1 MKKQNS
7 LKAAFIYMMIA
18 FVCVCVCGS
27 FVSCSKDE
35 ITGHD
40 NNGNAVMS
48 VKAEKKDTT
57 KPAQPVLRDSI
68 YAYYRGDSLIIRY
81 DSLKNDTIFKSDS
94 TSIKFNANVK
104 RNDDERQTTS
114 ARLEYPNMKFSFDA
128 AQNKQTGRM
137 EYYGTQSGSDEDGQE
152 YTVTLNSGKTSFHGL
167 NNVHFILKG
176 TELVRFDN
184 EKLTPKS
191 TESVRVNSTMK
202 WNLTVGVENVPGFD
216 KELEVKTNETSHE
229 RYILK
234 NAPEFVKY
242 DDWNI
247 WKETGNWN
255 TVWHFECNE
264 YWSND
269 SVAPKSKLTTLNGSY
284 SKIELSDKTVS
295 NLVDYTHPEG
305 TLVWGDYAEIESKDA
320 GVKLFEKKGTKK
332 AYAENGFDADK
343 FDTEFTIT
351 MQKADVLFCDSLFH
365 VESDEAT
372 LTNQRNVF
380 VDEDSDRDGYSMV
393 RFTDTEV
400 AKWNG
405 EYDQKIDETCKLY
418 LKAAE
423 PEIITEGWDKFNFET
438 DAKEYTDRVEYFL
451 KWIKEYSDGKKTSTD
466 IKVVLQRSAEG
477 SSYTITVDDPQREI
491 GEVSEEVPTYIART
505 ESASD
510 IVINYDWK
518 TSSFELPNV
527 FDGNKTEN
535 DIATFVD
542 PDNVKVTKKN
552 SKGEDVTIE
561 LPSFEH
567 QLTSTVSEL
576 EKVSESDELVEYT
589 YTRTW
594 SWASTQ
600 CTSTANSFGFINK
613 IPEGGEPDF
622 DLEIGSIFATVSRPS
637 NRNGNPITAYTYLLV
652 SKDGTK
658 CLPIGIYK
666 DVVTEGKI
674 QDMHSTYNGAC
685 YVKDQNEV
693 VPTNC
698 YSHNGLGMMVWA
710 DKDGNPVDAETHTW
724 LQGNRFNDRG
734 NDWINHTGKY
744 APKAEKKGNV
754 YVVTFEGTN
763 VSYTFRGWDVK

>member
-1 MKKQNS
+1 MQNINS
-7 LKAAFIYMMIA
+7 LKNA
-18 FVCVCVCGS
+18 FVWMAMFFVGI
-27 FVSCSKDE
+27 FVSFTVVGCSKDE
-35 ITGHD
+35 VTGHD
-40 NNGNAVMS
+40 NNGDAVMS
-48 VKAEKKDTT
+48 VKATKHDTT
-57 KPAQPVLRDSI
+57 PDPVFRNDTIPAFRNDSVI
-68 YAYYRGDSLIIRY
+68 VVINYY
-81 DSLKNDTIFKSDS
+81 KNDTIIDKKNYGALVSASISREFDKLQTTEARLANLDFTFGEVSSS
-94 TSIKFNANVK
+94 TNGKNQVVGKQDIQDGDGQNYTG
-104 RNDDERQTTS
+104 QTTS
-114 ARLEYPNMKFSFDA
+114 GKIFNIYAELVTFKKTNLQNEALEPGKDEAKLVNTKIQWTPVVRIVNAPNLA
-128 AQNKQTGRM
+128 
-137 EYYGTQSGSDEDGQE
+137 GQE
-152 YTVTLNSGKTSFHGL
+152 F
-167 NNVHFILKG
+167 
-176 TELVRFDN
+176 ELTTN
-184 EKLTPKS
+184 S
-191 TESVRVNSTMK
+191 TEH
-202 WNLTVGVENVPGFD
+202 L
-216 KELEVKTNETSHE
+216 

-247 WKETGNWN
+247 WKETGNWS
-255 TVWHFECNE
+255 TIWHFECNE

-269 SVAPKSKLTTLNGSY
+269 SVAPKSKLATLKGSY
-284 SKIELSDKTVS
+284 SRKDLDDKTVS
-295 NLVDYTHPEG
+295 GFDYTHPAG
-305 TLVWGDYAEIESKDA
+305 DLKWGNYAEIESKDA

-332 AYAENGFDADK
+332 AYATNGFDADK
-343 FDTEFTIT
+343 FDTEFTVT
-351 MQKADVLFCDSLFH
+351 MQKADVMFCDSLFH

-380 VDEDSDRDGYSMV
+380 VDEYSDRDGYSMV
-393 RFTDTEV
+393 RFTDSEV
-400 AKWNG
+400 AKWAG
-405 EYDQKIDETCKLY
+405 EYDQKLDETCKLY

-637 NRNGNPITAYTYLLV
+637 NRDASDITAYTYLLV

-658 CLPIGIYK
+658 CLPLGF
-666 DVVTEGKI
+666 
-674 QDMHSTYNGAC
+674 YNGVITVDEKNGIVDYVSGMNSAC
-685 YVKDQNEV
+685 YVKNENKV
-693 VPTNC
+693 VATTASLASGIIK
-698 YSHNGLGMMVWA
+698 YKDANGNMVDGGMFL
-710 DKDGNPVDAETHTW
+710 TW
-724 LQGNRFNDRG
+724 QGAGFNDRG
-734 NDWINHTGKY
+734 NDYVNHTGKY

-763 VSYTFRGWDVK
+763 VSYTFKGWDVK